1 MSVGETAPPS
11 GGQHQVVCCGGGDAC
26 VRACVGGNIPTYLV
40 KPPPLLGLHTVDKGY
55 CGTDADDREG
65 ERPRRPARAHPPPP
79 IPLPRTPLQQDLPS
93 S

>member
-1 MSVGETAPPS
+1 MSVGETAPQQQDNS
-11 GGQHQVVCCGGGDAC
+11 RLSVV
-26 VRACVGGNIPTYLV
+26 VVVTRACVGGNIPTYLV

-55 CGTDADDREG
+55 RGTDADDREG

-79 IPLPRTPLQQDLPS
+79 IPPPSASLRFNKISLPS

>member
-26 VRACVGGNIPTYLV
+26 VRAWVEISQPPV
-40 KPPPLLGLHTVDKGY
+40 KPPPLLGLHAVDKGY
-55 CGTDADDREG
+55 CGTDADDREAASTS
-65 ERPRRPARAHPPPP
+65 PSRAHPPPP